1 MKPVEA
7 VFLGRPLA
15 RRKVAASVLLL
26 ALAAVACSRGPE
38 QRIRSLHAAGR
49 APSSAGKRSVARA
62 LGDPDRDV
70 RANALVVMNSIDA
83 AAAISMARSAAAD
96 PDAVVRA
103 TAVRVLAGATDPD
116 TFHRLVELATSD
128 PAWQVRAGAIDV
140 IAASDDPAVD
150 AELQAALQDH
160 VRRVRRRALAAGL
173 ARAAPWPVDALVGL
187 LADEPDWENR
197 SAAVRLLGRSK
208 DPAAFAALDA
218 AVRDPNEFVRASAT
232 AGLQELK
239 TDGVVRPA
247 PPPPVVPPKR
257 GATPRPPAPASP
269 DPAAPA
275 PTPSTG

>member
-1 MKPVEA
+1 M
-7 VFLGRPLA
+7 A

-150 AELQAALQDH
+150 VALQAALQDH